1 MKRNFE
7 FKLTP
12 AYCLYNGAA
21 VLEQDGAYIRFL
33 VENKKDALLCG
44 RLSRAFENYVGNVRL
59 LKECPENFRR
69 LIKIDFENGT
79 RAQLKKCVLKLYK
92 AGETEEEKS
101 GASEQGQRERDAA
114 AVLLLD
120 SILSEARLRKASDI
134 HIENCTVKLRING
147 RLETMMKL
155 QNEKTLELVQRIKLL
170 AGMNV
175 IEKRRCQ
182 DGSFIY
188 GSKDPVFIRVSTM
201 AAMGDRL
208 AGEESLVLRLL
219 DAARIP
225 LILGELGFNEN
236 QLHAIAGANGLLFQN
251 RGLILICG
259 PTGSGKSTT
268 AASMLVELWKNAAGG
283 LKIISLEDPPEYII
297 PGVTQVCVDERNSFS
312 EALNHI
318 FRQDPDVIMIG
329 EIRDEES
336 AAAALR
342 ASLTGHLVFATLH
355 CGSAGEAVLRLE
367 NLGVKRELLSQIL
380 RGVICQELNVLGEK
394 IRLYAD
400 VAIPAEKFAEKA
412 LEVKSMEALENLMVH
427 YTNYHEIFSETISV
441 LKKRADRNSSEK
453 KRIEKSRPVLPF
465 YQPGSQTGTA
475 KEGENA

>member
-1 MKRNFE
+1 MNRNFE
-7 FKLTP
+7 FNLTP

-21 VLEQDGAYIRFL
+21 VLEQDGAYIKFL
-33 VENKKDALLCG
+33 VENKKDTLLCG
-44 RLSRAFENYVGNVRL
+44 RLSRAFENYVVNVRHL
-59 LKECPENFRR
+59 SGCPENFQR
-69 LIKIDFENGT
+69 LIKIDFESGT
-79 RAQLKKCVLKLYK
+79 RTQLKECVLRLYK
-92 AGETEEEKS
+92 AVEVEEQMT
-101 GASEQGQRERDAA
+101 GTSESVKKEREAA

-120 SILSEARLRKASDI
+120 SILNEARFHKATDI
-134 HIENCTVKLRING
+134 HIENSSVKLRING
-147 RLETMMKL
+147 RLEKMMKL
-155 QNEKTLELVQRIKLL
+155 QSEKTQELIQRIKLL

-182 DGSFIY
+182 DGSFVY
-188 GSKDPVFIRVSTM
+188 GGKNPVFLRVSTM
-201 AAMGDRL
+201 SAIGKDL
-208 AGEESLVLRLL
+208 TGEESLVMRLL
-219 DAARIP
+219 DASRIP

-236 QLHAIAGANGLLFQN
+236 QLEVIAGKQGIIFQN

-268 AASMLVELWKNAAGG
+268 AASMLVELWKNSAGS

-312 EALNHI
+312 DALNHI

-336 AAAALR
+336 AAAAFR

-355 CGSAGEAVLRLE
+355 CGSAGEALLRLE
-367 NLGVKRELLSQIL
+367 NLGVKKELLSQVL
-380 RGVICQELNVLGEK
+380 RGVVCQELNVLGEK

-400 VAIPAEKFAEKA
+400 LAIPGEKFAEKVMEVRSTEG
-412 LEVKSMEALENLMVH
+412 LEELMKH

-441 LKKRADRNSSEK
+441 LKRRA
-453 KRIEKSRPVLPF
+453 EKSKPVLPF
-465 YQPGSQTGTA
+465 YQKTSA
-475 KEGENA
+475 KEKKNA